1 MSNHKVVL
9 GTLGEED
16 YYLKIGATNTF
27 FKNTYKTH
35 SNFSSNWSIIAN
47 NCKPSSYTISSFQPN
62 SKLYFRFPFQ
72 GDIIINA
79 FIRFKIIDNKANSAN
94 TLHANIDDGMGEF
107 TALSLINKIELL
119 DKNKILSVLD
129 KSYLSCFYKL
139 SCSSE
144 KYMNFQKMTSF
155 NNNPSIYDKSLE
167 KYVRY
172 CMLPIP
178 FWFTSSE
185 GLGLPMWALTNPTI
199 GLNIELANYDQ
210 NNISPGNTNNN
221 NFTNNI
227 IFDIELLVNNIY
239 LNNVE
244 KNLFKENSLEY
255 YIDQTDI
262 IEKIELSGN

>member
-1 MSNHKVVL
+1 
-9 GTLGEED
+9 
-16 YYLKIGATNTF
+16 
-27 FKNTYKTH
+27 
-35 SNFSSNWSIIAN
+35 
-47 NCKPSSYTISSFQPN
+47 
-62 SKLYFRFPFQ
+62 
-72 GDIIINA
+72 
-79 FIRFKIIDNKANSAN
+79 
-94 TLHANIDDGMGEF
+94 GEF
-107 TALSLINKIELL
+107 TALSLIKKIELL

-255 YIDQTDI
+255 YIDQPDI
-262 IEKIELSGN
+262 IEKIELSGNSFNKKIIIPTENYVKFFIINIVPNQKIGYNLDTTRYEFDSVEAIDKLLISINGNLILNGTSNLTALINRYQYFK